1 MNRPTLASLR
11 SALGL
16 MRLATVTLL
25 WVGVVVYA
33 ALGYWGAV
41 IGLAIG
47 AATYTGLL
55 AARFHFINGSRRL

>member
-1 MNRPTLASLR
+1 MNRATLASLR

-16 MRLATVTLL
+16 IRLATVTVL

-33 ALGYWGAV
+33 TLGNWAAV

-47 AATYTGLL
+47 AAIYSGFL
-55 AARFHFINGSRRL
+55 ATRLHFINGPGR